1 MPPPTITDNRLNS
14 LACLNPLT
22 YRFITCGAN
31 SRLSD
36 ILRFIIS
43 RHAPIYLCQFC
54 YNLICVM
61 LEFAVCA

>member
-1 MPPPTITDNRLNS
+1 M
-14 LACLNPLT
+14 T

-36 ILRFIIS
+36 ILKSIIS

-54 YNLICVM
+54 YNLICYIRICCM
-61 LEFAVCA
+61 CLILKTHFLIMDLISSQSI